1 MIRGRLILYD
11 DPVLY
16 WLGMAANRE
25 VEIKFA
31 ISSLPA
37 LVRKLKSNGFKLV
50 TRRTHELNT
59 LYDLPGQPLRAMGS
73 VLRLREYGSR
83 WPLTYKDKGKA
94 GRHKTRREI
103 ETVVEN
109 GPAMDQI
116 LRSLGFRPS
125 FRYEKFRSEW
135 TDGQGHI
142 VLDETPIGN
151 FGEIEGPGRW
161 IDAVAKKLG
170 ISRAQYVT
178 SSYVELFQQWK
189 RETGSRAANMLFSAV
204 KPARKA
210 KQR

>member
-1 MIRGRLILYD
+1 MHGSSCMAFEPYTGLA
-11 DPVLY
+11 
-16 WLGMAANRE
+16 MAANRE

-37 LVRKLKSNGFKLV
+37 LIRKLKTLSFRLI

-59 LYDLPGQPLRAMGS
+59 LYDLPGEPLRAKGA
-73 VLRLREYGSR
+73 VLRLRQYGSK
-83 WPLTYKDKGKA
+83 WTLTYKDKGKA
-94 GRHKTRREI
+94 GRYKTRREI

-135 TDGQGHI
+135 TDGTGHV
-142 VLDETPIGN
+142 VLDETPIGD

-170 ISRAQYVT
+170 ITRSQYVT
-178 SSYVELFQQWK
+178 SSYVELFQLSKQ
-189 RETGSRAANMLFSAV
+189 ETGSKAANMLFSEV

-210 KQR
+210 RQR

>member
-1 MIRGRLILYD
+1 
-11 DPVLY
+11 
-16 WLGMAANRE
+16 MAANRE
-25 VEIKFA
+25 VEIKFT

-37 LVRKLKSNGFKLV
+37 LIQKLKTQGFKLV

-59 LYDLPGQPLRAMGS
+59 LYDLLGEPLRKRGS
-73 VLRLREYGSR
+73 VLRLRQYGSK
-83 WPLTYKDKGKA
+83 WTITYKDKGKI

-109 GPAMDQI
+109 GPAMDGI

-135 TDGQGHI
+135 IDGQGHV

-170 ISRAQYVT
+170 ISRSQYVT

-189 RETGSRAANMLFSAV
+189 RETGSKAANMLFSAV
-204 KPARKA
+204 KPARKS

>member
-1 MIRGRLILYD
+1 
-11 DPVLY
+11 
-16 WLGMAANRE
+16 MASNRE

-31 ISSLPA
+31 VTSLPA
-37 LVRKLKSNGFKLV
+37 LVRKLKTSGFKLV

-59 LYDLPGQPLRAMGS
+59 LYDLPGQPLRARGS
-73 VLRLREYGSR
+73 VLRLRQYGNK
-83 WPLTYKDKGKA
+83 WTLTYKDKGRV

-116 LRSLGFRPS
+116 LRSLGFQPS

-135 TDGQGHI
+135 TDGKGHV
-142 VLDETPIGN
+142 VLDETPIGA
-151 FGEIEGPGRW
+151 FGEIEGPGKW

-170 ISRAQYVT
+170 ISRSQYVT

-189 RETGSRAANMLFSAV
+189 RETGSKAANMLFSAV
-204 KPARKA
+204 KPARTA
-210 KQR
+210 KRQ

>member
-1 MIRGRLILYD
+1 MTFEPYTGLA
-11 DPVLY
+11 
-16 WLGMAANRE
+16 MAANRE

-31 ISSLPA
+31 ISNLPA
-37 LVRKLKSNGFKLV
+37 LVRKLKTQGFKLI
-50 TRRTHELNT
+50 TRRTQELNT
-59 LYDLPGQPLRAMGS
+59 LYDLPGEPLRTRGS
-73 VLRLREYGSR
+73 VLRLRQYGSK
-83 WPLTYKDKGKA
+83 WTLTYKDKGKA
-94 GRHKTRREI
+94 GRYKTRREI

-109 GPAMDQI
+109 GPAMDQV

-135 TDGQGHI
+135 TDGQGHV

-151 FGEIEGPGRW
+151 FGEIEGRGRW

-170 ISRAQYVT
+170 INLSQYVT

-189 RETGSRAANMLFSAV
+189 QENRSKATDMLFSVA

-210 KQR
+210 KQG